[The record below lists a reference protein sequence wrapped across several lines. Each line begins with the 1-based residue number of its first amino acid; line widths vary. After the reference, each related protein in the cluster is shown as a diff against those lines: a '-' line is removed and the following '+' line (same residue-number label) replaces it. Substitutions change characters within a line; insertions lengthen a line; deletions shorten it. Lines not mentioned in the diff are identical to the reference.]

1 MEDKLSINV
10 NLADRIYPL
19 RIDRNE
25 EESIRKAAKIIN
37 DKVAQYKQKYISK
50 DIQDCLAMATLQ
62 FVIQK
67 FDTEKRIDVS
77 PLVEELEVMNDF
89 LAEFLEKENL
99 SGKL

>member
-1 MEDKLSINV
+1 MENKISIKI
-10 NLADRIYPL
+10 NLADRIYPM
-19 RIDRNE
+19 RIERNE

-37 DKVAQYKQKYISK
+37 DKVAQYKQKYVSK

-77 PLVEELEVMNDF
+77 PLVEELEEMNDF

-99 SGKL
+99 TGKI